1 MTSFEQPPTTAPVS
15 FNPPTQPPQPGRGKG
30 LWILAVAA
38 LVVVGGA
45 AIALAADSD
54 DSEAATE
61 LSRVEPAGD
70 ELPAPPS
77 PDSEDRSDDPA
88 DERSDADDRSDDQ
101 RDDDSSESAG
111 AERGDEPGEQ
121 LPPAGDVDGRI
132 VVEDDEG
139 RHVYDLDDF
148 DELDPGALL
157 ECMGLSSQP
166 GLPPFDLGELG
177 PVLQDFDFEGFDPED
192 FNFED
197 FNFED
202 FNFEDFDWQQFQ
214 DELGPMLDQF
224 EVPSDATGDL
234 DDVDLQTIFDELGI
248 ESLDDLDVA
257 KLIEVLQQLHLG
269 PLFGQLGELG
279 QFGRPVPG
287 GNSQR
292 AIPLLPG
299 SIEECLPD

>member
-1 MTSFEQPPTTAPVS
+1 MTSFEQPPTTEPVS

-61 LSRVEPAGD
+61 LSKVEPAGD

-77 PDSEDRSDDPA
+77 PDSDDPSDGPA
-88 DERSDADDRSDDQ
+88 DERSDGDDRSDDQ
-101 RDDDSSESAG
+101 RGDDSSESAG
-111 AERGDEPGEQ
+111 PERGDEPGEQ
-121 LPPAGDVDGRI
+121 LPPVGDVGGRI

-139 RHVYDLDDF
+139 RHVYDL

-177 PVLQDFDFEGFDPED
+177 PVLQDFDLEGFDPED

-202 FNFEDFDWQQFQ
+202 FDWQQLQ

-224 EVPSDATGDL
+224 EVPSDGTGDL
-234 DDVDLQTIFDELGI
+234 DDVDLQAIFDELGI

-257 KLIEVLQQLHLG
+257 KLMEVLQQLHLG
-269 PLFGQLGELG
+269 PLFGQFGELG
-279 QFGRPVPG
+279 EFGELGRPVPG

-292 AIPLLPG
+292 AIPLLPS